1 MVCITIH
8 PGFFFILAFVM
19 FVFPM
24 FFRHFL
30 SSSLLLDS
38 ARAARGEISNCKK
51 QVMWTVSNN
60 DDEDENAKNH

>member
-1 MVCITIH
+1 
-8 PGFFFILAFVM
+8 
-19 FVFPM
+19 M